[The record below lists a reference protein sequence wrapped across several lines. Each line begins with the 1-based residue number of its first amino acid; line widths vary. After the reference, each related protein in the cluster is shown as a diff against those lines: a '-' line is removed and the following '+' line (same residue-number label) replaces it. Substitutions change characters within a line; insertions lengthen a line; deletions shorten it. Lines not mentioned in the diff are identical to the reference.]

1 MIQITCMI
9 LFYFSY
15 YSFINVPTYSYIF
28 YLFIICYKLSA
39 INIRCVASCAL
50 YQSIIRAVALNIWP
64 LSSSISPRKII
75 MVSNNLVLFLVVF
88 KFISIVIGNFGNIIV
103 IIYTIFVSKEKT
115 GTIILGW
122 QWQMFRALTILSNMN
137 D

>member
-1 MIQITCMI
+1 MI

-39 INIRCVASCAL
+39 INIRIVASCAL
-50 YQSIIRAVALNIWP
+50 YQSIIRAVAFNIWP